1 MPDETLTPEML
12 RELAAL
18 DAALAGEPVEPD
30 LADLAELTALL
41 REERPE
47 PDPTF
52 ARALDDRVKRGFP
65 RRAQG
70 RAVPAPH
77 GAARLRSW
85 LNGAL
90 RSPVALGSA
99 ATIVLVAVVIGVSQL
114 PSGSDHSGSG
124 GGGSVVTTARSNPA
138 PGAAE
143 DARKQSAGSSEA
155 QDSGGG
161 ASGVAPAVAPRAG
174 SGSPSSDSRTQRF
187 VERSA
192 ALTLGARPQDLDD
205 VADGVVR
212 VTDSVGGFVGSS
224 SVTSGR
230 EASFELRIP
239 SARLQRALSD
249 LSRLAHVRER
259 TQETEDIT
267 SSVVSARDRLENAR
281 AERAS
286 LLRRLSRADTDAEA
300 ARLRAR
306 LKTVTQN
313 IAAYKAQLSRVEN
326 RARFANVSVQVVADR
341 GAGPADDGG
350 AWTPGDALHD
360 AGRILE
366 VAAGVVVVAGA
377 AMLPLA
383 LVAALAWLAGR
394 RAVRRRREAAL
405 DAL

>member
-1 MPDETLTPEML
+1 MPDETLTPEMR

-18 DAALAGEPVEPD
+18 DAALAGERVEPD

-52 ARALDDRVKRGFP
+52 ARALDDRVTRGFP

-70 RAVPAPH
+70 RAVPAPR

-85 LNGAL
+85 LSGAL
-90 RSPVALGSA
+90 RSPVALGGV
-99 ATIVLVAVVIGVSQL
+99 ATVVLVAVVVGISQL
-114 PSGSDHSGSG
+114 PTGNDDSG
-124 GGGSVVTTARSNPA
+124 GGGSASTTASEPA
-138 PGAAE
+138 AGRAEEQSSAAKDSAGAA
-143 DARKQSAGSSEA
+143 SGSQTPQPQA
-155 QDSGGG
+155 AVPPAGGG
-161 ASGVAPAVAPRAG
+161 SPR
-174 SGSPSSDSRTQRF
+174 SDSRAQRF

-212 VTDSVGGFVGSS
+212 VTDSVGGFVGAS

-239 SARLQRALSD
+239 SARLQRSLSD

-267 SSVVSARDRLENAR
+267 STVVSARDRLQDAR

-286 LLRRLSRADTDAEA
+286 LLRRLSRADTDAES

-306 LKTVTQN
+306 LRTVSRS
-313 IAAYKAQLSRVEN
+313 IAGYKAALSRVEN
-326 RARFANVSVQVVADR
+326 RARYANVSVQVVADR
-341 GAGPADDGG
+341 SAAPADDGG

-366 VAAGVVVVAGA
+366 VAAGVVVVTGA
-377 AMLPLA
+377 ALLPVA
-383 LVAALAWLAGR
+383 LIAALAWLAGR

-405 DAL
+405 DAV

>member
-47 PDPTF
+47 PDPMF

-65 RRAQG
+65 RRTQG

-77 GAARLRSW
+77 GAARLRAW
-85 LNGAL
+85 LSGAL

-99 ATIVLVAVVIGVSQL
+99 ATIVLVAVVVGVSQL
-114 PSGSDHSGSG
+114 PQGSSDDSGSSG
-124 GGGSVVTTARSNPA
+124 GGGASSVAAPAQRS
-138 PGAAE
+138 GESAAGSQE
-143 DARKQSAGSSEA
+143 DSAGSSEPQSTIA
-155 QDSGGG
+155 PAPPSGGG
-161 ASGVAPAVAPRAG
+161 SPR
-174 SGSPSSDSRTQRF
+174 SDSRTQRF

-212 VTDSVGGFVGSS
+212 VTDSVGGFVGAS

-230 EASFELRIP
+230 EANFELRIP
-239 SARLQRALSD
+239 SAQLQRALRD

-259 TQETEDIT
+259 TQQTEDIT
-267 SSVVSARDRLENAR
+267 SSVVSARDRLQDAR

-286 LLRRLSRADTDAEA
+286 LLRRLGRADTDAET

-306 LKTVTQN
+306 LRAVSRD
-313 IAAYKAQLSRVEN
+313 IARSKASLSRVEN
-326 RARFANVSVQVVADR
+326 RARYANVSVQVVADR
-341 GAGPADDGG
+341 SAGPADDGG
-350 AWTPGDALHD
+350 AWTPGDALRD

-366 VAAGVVVVAGA
+366 VAAGVAVVAGA

-383 LVAALAWLAGR
+383 LVVALAWLAGR

>member
-41 REERPE
+41 REARPD

-65 RRAQG
+65 RRAPG

-85 LNGAL
+85 LSGAL

-99 ATIVLVAVVIGVSQL
+99 ATVVLVAVVVGISQL
-114 PSGSDHSGSG
+114 PSGSDDGGGSSASSRPATEKAPRAASG
-124 GGGSVVTTARSNPA
+124 GGS
-138 PGAAE
+138 
-143 DARKQSAGSSEA
+143 SAGAQDDAASSEA
-155 QDSGGG
+155 QAAPTPALAPPAGGG
-161 ASGVAPAVAPRAG
+161 SPR
-174 SGSPSSDSRTQRF
+174 SDSRTQRF

-230 EASFELRIP
+230 EASFELR
-239 SARLQRALSD
+239 
-249 LSRLAHVRER
+249 
-259 TQETEDIT
+259 
-267 SSVVSARDRLENAR
+267 
-281 AERAS
+281 
-286 LLRRLSRADTDAEA
+286 
-300 ARLRAR
+300 
-306 LKTVTQN
+306 
-313 IAAYKAQLSRVEN
+313 
-326 RARFANVSVQVVADR
+326 
-341 GAGPADDGG
+341 
-350 AWTPGDALHD
+350 
-360 AGRILE
+360 
-366 VAAGVVVVAGA
+366 
-377 AMLPLA
+377 
-383 LVAALAWLAGR
+383 
-394 RAVRRRREAAL
+394 
-405 DAL
+405 

>member
-41 REERPE
+41 REERPD

-77 GAARLRSW
+77 GAARLRGW
-85 LNGAL
+85 LSGAL
-90 RSPVALGSA
+90 RSPMALGSA
-99 ATIVLVAVVIGVSQL
+99 ATVVLVAVVVGLSQL
-114 PSGSDHSGSG
+114 PSGSDDSGSG
-124 GGGSVVTTARSNPA
+124 GGGGASTVSKPA
-138 PGAAE
+138 AGRAE
-143 DARKQSAGSSEA
+143 SQSA
-155 QDSGGG
+155 DSADEPGTA
-161 ASGVAPAVAPRAG
+161 ASGVAPAAAPPAG
-174 SGSPSSDSRTQRF
+174 GGSPRSDSRTQRF

-230 EASFELRIP
+230 EARFELRVP
-239 SARLQRALSD
+239 SARLQRALAD

-267 SSVVSARDRLENAR
+267 SSVVSARDRLQDAR

-286 LLRRLSRADTDAEA
+286 LLRRLSRADTDAES

-306 LKTVTQN
+306 LRAVSRD
-313 IAAYKAQLSRVEN
+313 IARYKAALSRVEN

-341 GAGPADDGG
+341 SAAPADDGG
-350 AWTPGDALHD
+350 AWTPGDALRD

-366 VAAGVVVVAGA
+366 VAAGVAVVAGA

>member
-30 LADLAELTALL
+30 LADLAELGALL

-52 ARALDDRVKRGFP
+52 ARALDDRVRRGFP

-77 GAARLRSW
+77 GAARLRAW
-85 LNGAL
+85 LSGAL

-99 ATIVLVAVVIGVSQL
+99 ATIVLVAVVVGISQL
-114 PSGSDHSGSG
+114 PSSSDDNGSGSAVN
-124 GGGSVVTTARSNPA
+124 SERSAPA
-138 PGAAE
+138 PG
-143 DARKQSAGSSEA
+143 DAGASAGSQKDSARSSEA
-155 QDSGGG
+155 QDS
-161 ASGVAPAVAPRAG
+161 SGVAAAVAPRAN

-230 EASFELRIP
+230 EANFELRIP
-239 SARLQRALSD
+239 SAQLQRAMRD

-259 TQETEDIT
+259 TQETQDIT

-313 IAAYKAQLSRVEN
+313 IAAYKASLSRVEN
-326 RARFANVSVQVVADR
+326 RARFADVSVRVVADR
-341 GAGPADDGG
+341 GAGPASDGG

-405 DAL
+405 DTL

>member
-1 MPDETLTPEML
+1 MPDDTLTPEMI

-30 LADLAELTALL
+30 LADLAELSALL

-52 ARALDDRVKRGFP
+52 ARALDDRVTRGFP

-77 GAARLRSW
+77 GAARLRGW
-85 LNGAL
+85 LSGAL
-90 RSPVALGSA
+90 RSPLALGSA
-99 ATIVLVAVVIGVSQL
+99 ATVVVVAVVVGLSQL
-114 PSGSDHSGSG
+114 PGNSDDSG
-124 GGGSVVTTARSNPA
+124 GGGGSSTVSREAAQPSVES
-138 PGAAE
+138 
-143 DARKQSAGSSEA
+143 QSA
-155 QDSGGG
+155 DSAKDSAGA
-161 ASGVAPAVAPRAG
+161 ASGVAPAAAPPAG
-174 SGSPSSDSRTQRF
+174 GGSPRSDSRTQRF

-192 ALTLGARPQDLDD
+192 ALTLAARPQELDD
-205 VADGVVR
+205 VADGVVN

-230 EASFELRIP
+230 EANFELRIP
-239 SARLQRALSD
+239 SAQLQRALRD

-259 TQETEDIT
+259 TQATQDIT
-267 SSVVSARDRLENAR
+267 SSVVSARDRLQDAR

-286 LLRRLSRADTDAEA
+286 LLRRLSRADTDAES

-306 LKTVTQN
+306 LRAVSRD
-313 IAAYKAQLSRVEN
+313 IARSKAALSRVEN
-326 RARFANVSVQVVADR
+326 RARYANVSVQVVADR
-341 GAGPADDGG
+341 SAAATDDGG

-366 VAAGVVVVAGA
+366 VAAGVAVVAGA

-405 DAL
+405 DAV

>member
-1 MPDETLTPEML
+1 MPDETLTPEMR

-30 LADLAELTALL
+30 LADLAELSALL

-70 RAVPAPH
+70 RAVPAAH
-77 GAARLRSW
+77 GAARLRGW
-85 LNGAL
+85 LSGAL
-90 RSPVALGSA
+90 RSPVALGGA
-99 ATIVLVAVVIGVSQL
+99 ATIVLAAVVVGISQA
-114 PSGSDHSGSG
+114 PRGGNDSAGSG
-124 GGGSVVTTARSNPA
+124 GGGSSVAAPADRS
-138 PGAAE
+138 GE
-143 DARKQSAGSSEA
+143 SSAGSAKDSAGTSESTIA
-155 QDSGGG
+155 PAPSSGGG
-161 ASGVAPAVAPRAG
+161 SPR
-174 SGSPSSDSRTQRF
+174 SDSRTGRF

-192 ALTLGARPQDLDD
+192 ALTLGARPRDLDD
-205 VADGVVR
+205 VADGVVH

-224 SVTSGR
+224 SVTSGE
-230 EASFELRIP
+230 EATFELRIP
-239 SARLQRALSD
+239 TTQLQRALRD

-259 TQETEDIT
+259 TQETQDIT
-267 SSVVSARDRLENAR
+267 SSVVSARDRLGDAR

-286 LLRRLSRADTDAEA
+286 LLRRLSRADTDAES

-306 LKTVTQN
+306 LRTVSRD
-313 IAAYKAQLSRVEN
+313 IARDKAAVSRVEN

-341 GAGPADDGG
+341 SAGATGDGG
-350 AWTPGDALHD
+350 AWTPGDAVRD

-366 VAAGVVVVAGA
+366 VAAGVAVVAGA
-377 AMLPLA
+377 ALLPLA

>member
-1 MPDETLTPEML
+1 MPDETLTPEMI

-52 ARALDDRVKRGFP
+52 ARALDDRVTRGFP

-77 GAARLRSW
+77 GAARLRGW
-85 LNGAL
+85 LSGAL
-90 RSPVALGSA
+90 RSPLALGSA
-99 ATIVLVAVVIGVSQL
+99 ATVVVVAVVVGLSQL
-114 PSGSDHSGSG
+114 PGNSDDSG
-124 GGGSVVTTARSNPA
+124 GGGGSSTVSREAAQPSVES
-138 PGAAE
+138 
-143 DARKQSAGSSEA
+143 QSA
-155 QDSGGG
+155 DSAKDSAGA
-161 ASGVAPAVAPRAG
+161 ASGVAPAAAPPAG
-174 SGSPSSDSRTQRF
+174 GGSPRSDSRTQHF

-192 ALTLGARPQDLDD
+192 ALTLAARPQELDD
-205 VADGVVR
+205 VADGVVN

-230 EASFELRIP
+230 EANFELRIP
-239 SARLQRALSD
+239 SAQLQRALRD

-267 SSVVSARDRLENAR
+267 SSVVSARDRLQDAR

-286 LLRRLSRADTDAEA
+286 LLRRLARTTDDDRAKALRS
-300 ARLRAR
+300 RLRVVSHQIAMA
-306 LKTVTQN
+306 KT
-313 IAAYKAQLSRVEN
+313 QLSKVEN
-326 RARFANVSVQVVADR
+326 RARYANVSVQVVADR
-341 GAGPADDGG
+341 SAAATDDGG

-366 VAAGVVVVAGA
+366 VAAGVAVVAGA

-405 DAL
+405 DAV

>member
-12 RELAAL
+12 RELGAL
-18 DAALAGEPVEPD
+18 DAALAGEPVQPD
-30 LADLAELTALL
+30 LTDLAELTALL
-41 REERPE
+41 REERPD

-52 ARALDDRVKRGFP
+52 VRALDDRVTRGFP

-77 GAARLRSW
+77 GAARLRAW
-85 LNGAL
+85 LSGAL

-99 ATIVLVAVVIGVSQL
+99 ATIVLAAVVVGLTQV
-114 PSGSDHSGSG
+114 PHGTDDSG
-124 GGGSVVTTARSNPA
+124 GGGGASQVARTDRQA
-138 PGAAE
+138 AGAESSAGAK
-143 DARKQSAGSSEA
+143 DSAGSGEA
-155 QDSGGG
+155 
-161 ASGVAPAVAPRAG
+161 ASGVAPAPAPRAG
-174 SGSPSSDSRTQRF
+174 AGSPRSDSRGQRF

-192 ALTLGARPQDLDD
+192 ELTLGARPHDLDD

-224 SVTSGR
+224 SVTSGQ
-230 EASFELRIP
+230 EATFELRIP
-239 SARLQRALSD
+239 SAQLQRALRD

-259 TQETEDIT
+259 TQSTEDIT
-267 SSVVSARDRLENAR
+267 SSVVSARDRLQDAR

-286 LLRRLSRADTDAEA
+286 LLRRLARATTDDRARELRS
-300 ARLRAR
+300 RLRIVSHQIAMA
-306 LKTVTQN
+306 KT
-313 IAAYKAQLSRVEN
+313 QLSRVEN
-326 RARFANVSVQVVADR
+326 RARYANVSVQVVADR
-341 GAGPADDGG
+341 SAGPADDGG
-350 AWTPGDALHD
+350 AWTPGDALRD

-366 VAAGVVVVAGA
+366 VAAGVAVVAGA

>member
-1 MPDETLTPEML
+1 MPDETLTPEMR

-18 DAALAGEPVEPD
+18 DAALAGRPVEPD

-52 ARALDDRVKRGFP
+52 ARALDDRVQRGFP

-77 GAARLRSW
+77 GTARLRAW
-85 LNGAL
+85 LSGAL
-90 RSPVALGSA
+90 RSPMALGSA
-99 ATIVLVAVVIGVSQL
+99 ATIVLVAVVVGVSQM
-114 PSGSDHSGSG
+114 PRGTDERASSG
-124 GGGSVVTTARSNPA
+124 GGGSGASSETMARPSEEA
-138 PGAAE
+138 
-143 DARKQSAGSSEA
+143 QSADSARGSSGA
-155 QDSGGG
+155 
-161 ASGVAPAVAPRAG
+161 ASGVAPAAPPNT
-174 SGSPSSDSRTQRF
+174 GSPRSDSRTQRF

-192 ALTLGARPQDLDD
+192 QLTLGARPRDLDD

-230 EASFELRIP
+230 EATFELRIP
-239 SARLQRALSD
+239 SAQLQRALRD

-259 TQETEDIT
+259 TQATEDIT
-267 SSVVSARDRLENAR
+267 SSVVSARDRLQDAR

-286 LLRRLSRADTDAEA
+286 LLRRLSRADTDAES

-306 LKTVTQN
+306 LRTVSRD
-313 IAAYKAQLSRVEN
+313 IARHKAALSRVEN
-326 RARFANVSVQVVADR
+326 RARYANVSVQVVADR
-341 GAGPADDGG
+341 SAGPADDGG
-350 AWTPGDALHD
+350 AWTPGDALRD

-366 VAAGVVVVAGA
+366 VAAGVAVVAGA
-377 AMLPLA
+377 ATLPLA
-383 LVAALAWLAGR
+383 LVVTLAWLAGR
-394 RAVRRRREAAL
+394 RAVRRRRETAL

>member
-1 MPDETLTPEML
+1 MPDDTLTPEMI

-30 LADLAELTALL
+30 LADLAELSVLL

-52 ARALDDRVKRGFP
+52 ARALDDRVTRGFP

-77 GAARLRSW
+77 GAARLRGW
-85 LNGAL
+85 LSGAL

-99 ATIVLVAVVIGVSQL
+99 ATIVLVAVVVGLSQL
-114 PSGSDHSGSG
+114 PGNSDDSG
-124 GGGSVVTTARSNPA
+124 GGGGSSTVSREAAQPSVES
-138 PGAAE
+138 
-143 DARKQSAGSSEA
+143 QSA
-155 QDSGGG
+155 DSAKDSAGA
-161 ASGVAPAVAPRAG
+161 ASGVAPAAAPPAG
-174 SGSPSSDSRTQRF
+174 GGSPRSDSRTQRF

-192 ALTLGARPQDLDD
+192 ALTLAARPQELDD
-205 VADGVVR
+205 VADGVVN

-230 EASFELRIP
+230 EANFELRIP
-239 SARLQRALSD
+239 SAQLQRALRD

-259 TQETEDIT
+259 TQATQDIT
-267 SSVVSARDRLENAR
+267 SSVVSARDRLQDAR

-286 LLRRLSRADTDAEA
+286 LLRRLSRADTDAES

-306 LKTVTQN
+306 LRAVSRD
-313 IAAYKAQLSRVEN
+313 IARSKAALSRVEN
-326 RARFANVSVQVVADR
+326 RARYANVSVQVVADR
-341 GAGPADDGG
+341 SAAATDDGG

-366 VAAGVVVVAGA
+366 VAAGVAVVAGA

-383 LVAALAWLAGR
+383 LVASLAWLAGR

-405 DAL
+405 DTV

>member
-18 DAALAGEPVEPD
+18 DAALAGDPVEPD
-30 LADLAELTALL
+30 FADLAELTALL

-47 PDPTF
+47 PDPPF
-52 ARALDDRVKRGFP
+52 ARALDDRVQRGFP

-77 GAARLRSW
+77 GAARLRGW
-85 LNGAL
+85 LSGAL

-99 ATIVLVAVVIGVSQL
+99 ATIVIVAVVVGVSQA
-114 PSGSDHSGSG
+114 PHNGNDSGSSG
-124 GGGSVVTTARSNPA
+124 GGGASTVSREAARPSVES
-138 PGAAE
+138 
-143 DARKQSAGSSEA
+143 QSADSAKDSSGA
-155 QDSGGG
+155 
-161 ASGVAPAVAPRAG
+161 ASGVSPATRPAPG
-174 SGSPSSDSRTQRF
+174 SGSPRSDARTQRF

-224 SVTSGR
+224 SVTSGH
-230 EASFELRIP
+230 EANFELRIP
-239 SARLQRALSD
+239 SAQLQRALRD

-259 TQETEDIT
+259 TQETQDIT

-306 LKTVTQN
+306 LRTVTQN
-313 IAAYKAQLSRVEN
+313 IAAYKATLSRVEN
-326 RARFANVSVQVVADR
+326 RARYANVSVQVVADR
-341 GAGPADDGG
+341 SAGQADDGG
-350 AWTPGDALHD
+350 AWTPGDALGD

-366 VAAGVVVVAGA
+366 VAAGVAVVASA
-377 AMLPLA
+377 ALLPLA

>member
-1 MPDETLTPEML
+1 MPDETLTPEMM
-12 RELAAL
+12 RELAAI

-41 REERPE
+41 REERQE

-70 RAVPAPH
+70 RAVPAQH
-77 GAARLRSW
+77 GAARLRAW
-85 LNGAL
+85 LSGAL

-99 ATIVLVAVVIGVSQL
+99 ATVVLAAVVVGLSQV
-114 PSGSDHSGSG
+114 PRDSGDSGSSGAG
-124 GGGSVVTTARSNPA
+124 GTSIATPAERSA
-138 PGAAE
+138 PE
-143 DARKQSAGSSEA
+143 KDSAGSSEA
-155 QDSGGG
+155 QR
-161 ASGVAPAVAPRAG
+161 APAPAVAPPAG
-174 SGSPSSDSRTQRF
+174 GGSPGTDSRTNRF

-192 ALTLGARPQDLDD
+192 ALTLAAPPQDLDD

-230 EASFELRIP
+230 EAAFELRIP
-239 SARLQRALSD
+239 SGRLQAALRD

-259 TQETEDIT
+259 TQQTEDIT
-267 SSVVSARDRLENAR
+267 SSVVSARDRLQDAR

-286 LLRRLSRADTDAEA
+286 LLRRLARADTDAES

-306 LKTVTQN
+306 LRTVSRD
-313 IAAYKAQLSRVEN
+313 IARYKAALSRVEN
-326 RARFANVSVQVVADR
+326 RARFADVSVEIVADR
-341 GAGPADDGG
+341 SAAATDDGG
-350 AWTPGDALHD
+350 AWTPGDALRD

-366 VAAGVVVVAGA
+366 VAAGVAVVAGA

>member
-1 MPDETLTPEML
+1 MPDDTLTPEMI

-52 ARALDDRVKRGFP
+52 ARALDDRVTRGFP

-77 GAARLRSW
+77 GAARLRGW
-85 LNGAL
+85 LSGAL
-90 RSPVALGSA
+90 RSPLALGSA
-99 ATIVLVAVVIGVSQL
+99 ATVVVVAVVVGLSQL
-114 PSGSDHSGSG
+114 PGNSDDSG
-124 GGGSVVTTARSNPA
+124 GGGGSSTVSREAAQPSVES
-138 PGAAE
+138 
-143 DARKQSAGSSEA
+143 QSA
-155 QDSGGG
+155 DSAKDSAGA
-161 ASGVAPAVAPRAG
+161 ASGVAPAAAPPAG
-174 SGSPSSDSRTQRF
+174 GGSPRSDSRTQRF

-192 ALTLGARPQDLDD
+192 ALTLAARPQELDD
-205 VADGVVR
+205 VADGVVN

-230 EASFELRIP
+230 EANFELRIP
-239 SARLQRALSD
+239 SAQLQRALRD

-267 SSVVSARDRLENAR
+267 SSVVSARDRLQDAR

-286 LLRRLSRADTDAEA
+286 LLRRLSRADTDAA
-300 ARLRAR
+300 SARLRAR
-306 LKTVTQN
+306 LRAVSRD
-313 IAAYKAQLSRVEN
+313 IARSKAALSRVEN
-326 RARFANVSVQVVADR
+326 RARYANVSVQVVADR
-341 GAGPADDGG
+341 SAAATDDGG

-366 VAAGVVVVAGA
+366 VAAGVAVVAGA

-405 DAL
+405 DAV

>member
-1 MPDETLTPEML
+1 MPDDTLTPEMI
-12 RELAAL
+12 REIAAL

-52 ARALDDRVKRGFP
+52 ARALDDRVTRGFP

-77 GAARLRSW
+77 GAARLRGW
-85 LNGAL
+85 LSGAL
-90 RSPVALGSA
+90 RSPLALGSA
-99 ATIVLVAVVIGVSQL
+99 ATVVVVAVVVGLSQL
-114 PSGSDHSGSG
+114 PGNSDDSG
-124 GGGSVVTTARSNPA
+124 GGGGASTVSREAAQPSVES
-138 PGAAE
+138 
-143 DARKQSAGSSEA
+143 QSA
-155 QDSGGG
+155 DSAKDSAGA
-161 ASGVAPAVAPRAG
+161 ASGVAPAAAPPAG
-174 SGSPSSDSRTQRF
+174 GGSQRSDSRTQRF

-192 ALTLGARPQDLDD
+192 ALTLAARPQELDD
-205 VADGVVR
+205 VADGVVN

-230 EASFELRIP
+230 EANFELRIP
-239 SARLQRALSD
+239 SAQLQRALRD

-267 SSVVSARDRLENAR
+267 SSVVSARDRLQDAR

-286 LLRRLSRADTDAEA
+286 LLRRLARTTDDDRAKALRS
-300 ARLRAR
+300 RLRVVSHQIAMA
-306 LKTVTQN
+306 KT
-313 IAAYKAQLSRVEN
+313 QLSKVEN
-326 RARFANVSVQVVADR
+326 RARYGNVSVQVVADR
-341 GAGPADDGG
+341 SAAATDDGG

-366 VAAGVVVVAGA
+366 VAAGVAVVAGA

-405 DAL
+405 DAV

>member
-1 MPDETLTPEML
+1 MPDEPLTPEMI
-12 RELAAL
+12 RELDAL
-18 DAALAGEPVEPD
+18 DTALAGRPVEPD

-47 PDPTF
+47 ADPTF

-77 GAARLRSW
+77 GAARLRAW
-85 LNGAL
+85 LSGAL
-90 RSPVALGSA
+90 RSPVALGAA
-99 ATIVLVAVVIGVSQL
+99 ATIVLAAVVVGISQA
-114 PSGSDHSGSG
+114 PHGGDDSGSAG
-124 GGGSVVTTARSNPA
+124 GGGGGGGGGAASAPA
-138 PGAAE
+138 PAKRSAPE
-143 DARKQSAGSSEA
+143 SAGSQS
-155 QDSGGG
+155 DSGQ
-161 ASGVAPAVAPRAG
+161 AQSIAPAPPAG
-174 SGSPSSDSRTQRF
+174 GGSPRSDSRAQRF

-192 ALTLGARPQDLDD
+192 AITLGAQPRDLDD

-230 EASFELRIP
+230 EATFELRIP
-239 SARLQRALSD
+239 SAQLQRALRD

-259 TQETEDIT
+259 TQQTEDIT
-267 SSVVSARDRLENAR
+267 SSVVSARDRLQDAR
-281 AERAS
+281 AERAG
-286 LLRRLSRADTDAEA
+286 LLRRLARADTDAES

-306 LKTVTQN
+306 LRTVSRN
-313 IAAYKAQLSRVEN
+313 IARYKTAVSRVEN
-326 RARFANVSVQVVADR
+326 RARFANVSVEVVADR
-341 GAGPADDGG
+341 SAATTDDGG
-350 AWTPGDALHD
+350 AWTPGDALRD

-366 VAAGVVVVAGA
+366 VAAGVAVVAGA

>member
-18 DAALAGEPVEPD
+18 EAALAGDPVEPD

-41 REERPE
+41 REERPD

-77 GAARLRSW
+77 GAARLRGW
-85 LNGAL
+85 LSGAL

-99 ATIVLVAVVIGVSQL
+99 ATVVLVAVVVGLSQL
-114 PSGSDHSGSG
+114 PNGSDDSGSG
-124 GGGSVVTTARSNPA
+124 GGASTVSKEAARPSVES
-138 PGAAE
+138 
-143 DARKQSAGSSEA
+143 QSA
-155 QDSGGG
+155 DSAKDSAGA
-161 ASGVAPAVAPRAG
+161 ASGVAPATAPRAG
-174 SGSPSSDSRTQRF
+174 GGSPRSDARAQRF

-192 ALTLGARPQDLDD
+192 ELTLGARPQDLDD
-205 VADGVVR
+205 VAAGVVR

-224 SVTSGR
+224 SVTSGQ
-230 EASFELRIP
+230 EATFELRIP
-239 SARLQRALSD
+239 SAQLQRALRD

-259 TQETEDIT
+259 TQSTEDIT
-267 SSVVSARDRLENAR
+267 SSVVSARDRLQDAR

-286 LLRRLSRADTDAEA
+286 LLRRLSRATTDERARELRS
-300 ARLRAR
+300 RLRIVSHQIAVA
-306 LKTVTQN
+306 KT
-313 IAAYKAQLSRVEN
+313 QLSRVEN
-326 RARFANVSVQVVADR
+326 RARYANVNVQVVADR
-341 GAGPADDGG
+341 SAGPADDGG
-350 AWTPGDALHD
+350 AWTPGDALRD

-366 VAAGVVVVAGA
+366 VAAGVAVIAGA

-394 RAVRRRREAAL
+394 RAVRRRREA
-405 DAL
+405 

>member
-1 MPDETLTPEML
+1 MPDQTLTPEML

-18 DAALAGEPVEPD
+18 DAALAGEPVDPD

-52 ARALDDRVKRGFP
+52 ARALDDRVTRGFP

-70 RAVPAPH
+70 RAVPAPR
-77 GAARLRSW
+77 GAARVRAWMS
-85 LNGAL
+85 GAL

-99 ATIVLVAVVIGVSQL
+99 ATIVLAAVVVGLTQV
-114 PSGSDHSGSG
+114 PHGADETGSSG
-124 GGGSVVTTARSNPA
+124 GGRAVAAPDAPSAPAGGSEKESARSSESQSSVTPA
-138 PGAAE
+138 TAPPA
-143 DARKQSAGSSEA
+143 
-155 QDSGGG
+155 GGG
-161 ASGVAPAVAPRAG
+161 SPRT
-174 SGSPSSDSRTQRF
+174 DSRGTRF

-192 ALTLGARPQDLDD
+192 ALALAAPPQDLDD

-230 EASFELRIP
+230 EATFELRIP
-239 SARLQRALSD
+239 SAQLQPALRD

-259 TQETEDIT
+259 TQQTEDIT
-267 SSVVSARDRLENAR
+267 SSVVSARDRLEDAR

-286 LLRRLSRADTDAEA
+286 LLRRLARTTDDDRARELRS
-300 ARLRAR
+300 RLRIVSHQIAMA
-306 LKTVTQN
+306 KT
-313 IAAYKAQLSRVEN
+313 QLSRVEN
-326 RARFANVSVQVVADR
+326 RARFANVTVEVAADR
-341 GAGPADDGG
+341 SAAATDDGG

-366 VAAGVVVVAGA
+366 VAAGVAVVAGA

>member
-1 MPDETLTPEML
+1 MPDETLTPETI
-12 RELAAL
+12 RELAAI
-18 DAALAGEPVEPD
+18 DAALAGEPVDPD

-41 REERPE
+41 REERQE

-70 RAVPAPH
+70 RAVPAAH
-77 GAARLRSW
+77 GAARLRAW
-85 LNGAL
+85 LSGAL

-99 ATIVLVAVVIGVSQL
+99 ATVVLAAVVVGLSQV
-114 PSGSDHSGSG
+114 PRDSGDSGSSGA
-124 GGGSVVTTARSNPA
+124 GGSSIATPAERSA
-138 PGAAE
+138 PEKDSAA
-143 DARKQSAGSSEA
+143 SSEA
-155 QDSGGG
+155 QT
-161 ASGVAPAVAPRAG
+161 APAPAVAPPAG
-174 SGSPSSDSRTQRF
+174 GGSPGTDSRTNRF

-192 ALTLGARPQDLDD
+192 ALTLAAPPQDLDD

-230 EASFELRIP
+230 EAAFELRIP
-239 SARLQRALSD
+239 SGRLQAALRD

-259 TQETEDIT
+259 TQQTEDIT
-267 SSVVSARDRLENAR
+267 SSVVSARDRLEDAR

-286 LLRRLSRADTDAEA
+286 LLRRLARADTDAES

-306 LKTVTQN
+306 LRAVSRD
-313 IAAYKAQLSRVEN
+313 IARYKAALSRVEN
-326 RARFANVSVQVVADR
+326 RARFANVSVEIVADR
-341 GAGPADDGG
+341 SAAATDDGG
-350 AWTPGDALHD
+350 AWTPGDALRD

-366 VAAGVVVVAGA
+366 VAAGVAVVAGA

-405 DAL
+405 DTL

>member
-1 MPDETLTPEML
+1 MPDETLTPEMR

-41 REERPE
+41 REERPD

-77 GAARLRSW
+77 GAARLRAW
-85 LNGAL
+85 LSGAL

-99 ATIVLVAVVIGVSQL
+99 ATVVLVAAVVGISQF
-114 PSGSDHSGSG
+114 PNGTDDSGSSG
-124 GGGSVVTTARSNPA
+124 GGSSVAAPAERSAPA
-138 PGAAE
+138 SGGAGA
-143 DARKQSAGSSEA
+143 SAGVQDDSEGSSEPQSTVSPA
-155 QDSGGG
+155 TAPPSGGG
-161 ASGVAPAVAPRAG
+161 SPR
-174 SGSPSSDSRTQRF
+174 SDARTQRF

-192 ALTLGARPQDLDD
+192 ELTLGARPQDLDD

-224 SVTSGR
+224 SVTSGQ
-230 EASFELRIP
+230 EATFELRIP
-239 SARLQRALSD
+239 SSQLQRALRD

-259 TQETEDIT
+259 TQATEDIT
-267 SSVVSARDRLENAR
+267 SSVVSARDRLQDAR

-286 LLRRLSRADTDAEA
+286 LLRRLARADTDAES

-306 LKTVTQN
+306 LRVVSRD
-313 IAAYKAQLSRVEN
+313 IARHKGALSRVEN
-326 RARFANVSVQVVADR
+326 RARYANVSVQVVADR
-341 GAGPADDGG
+341 SAGPADDGG
-350 AWTPGDALHD
+350 AWSPGDALRD

-366 VAAGVVVVAGA
+366 VAAGVAVVAGA
-377 AMLPLA
+377 AILPLA

-394 RAVRRRREAAL
+394 RAVRRRREATL
-405 DAL
+405 DAV